1 LFVLVL
7 RINDVAERTKRLDA
21 ETGNVVD
28 RRIIN
33 IATYCVLRVACEVIF
48 TNMAATKNFKVIS
61 EKLNVFRI

>member
-1 LFVLVL
+1 MAK
-7 RINDVAERTKRLDA
+7 NNKRLDV

-61 EKLNVFRI
+61 EKMNVFRI